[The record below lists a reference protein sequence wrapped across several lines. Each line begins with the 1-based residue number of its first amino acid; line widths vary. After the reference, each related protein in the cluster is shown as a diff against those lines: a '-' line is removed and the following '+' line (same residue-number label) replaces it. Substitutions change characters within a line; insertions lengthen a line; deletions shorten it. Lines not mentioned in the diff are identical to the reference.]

1 MRWLGLI
8 LRFVFRSF
16 YRATMGSFFS
26 CFRGRDNRHLPTTA
40 TAASTA
46 ALSRQSKTNDA
57 VVSRNRLST
66 LFLSEVREES
76 ACNEG
81 KSFGAGA
88 QIHDKGHKDEAMFL
102 KASEKLKVSPSCGKD
117 SEPSRFH
124 SWHPNTSADKVRL
137 DNQPFYPPTPKKCSE
152 DWGKRTDSLEQT
164 PSSCIS
170 NTQNTRRDSL
180 DSSEGS
186 KTGNLHGSEPPNKEG
201 EYKLS
206 PYPIPLKLPDEVQT
220 PGTVFE
226 TAQSQFRYPKQA
238 LNEKSK
244 KVLNE
249 NESKVEESL
258 SSWLKPASVILEER
272 NRRMEMANSH
282 IRKAPSDR
290 PIIGMVAAH
299 WTEDEESHFPPPKW
313 WDGNGIPNSTNKYKE
328 DQKVNWHATP
338 FEERLEKAL
347 SEESSISQRKDFCV
361 KPIAFNENEEN
372 DTAVSQFQSSPH
384 PQSVVSF

>member
-26 CFRGRDNRHLPTTA
+26 CFRGRDNRHLPTNATTA
-40 TAASTA
+40 TTA

-81 KSFGAGA
+81 KSFGTGS
-88 QIHDKGHKDEAMFL
+88 QIHEKGHKDEGEELRFQNSWNHHLGIYLLGIETLVVSTLKKEAMFL

-124 SWHPNTSADKVRL
+124 SWRPNTSADKVRL
-137 DNQPFYPPTPKKCSE
+137 DNQPFNPPTPKKCSE
-152 DWGKRTDSLEQT
+152 DWRKRTDSLEQT

-186 KTGNLHGSEPPNKEG
+186 KTGNLHASENNFLNVKQV
-201 EYKLS
+201 YILNVKLNHQ
-206 PYPIPLKLPDEVQT
+206 PMIHLIVVY
-220 PGTVFE
+220 
-226 TAQSQFRYPKQA
+226 
-238 LNEKSK
+238 
-244 KVLNE
+244 
-249 NESKVEESL
+249 
-258 SSWLKPASVILEER
+258 
-272 NRRMEMANSH
+272 
-282 IRKAPSDR
+282 
-290 PIIGMVAAH
+290 
-299 WTEDEESHFPPPKW
+299 
-313 WDGNGIPNSTNKYKE
+313 GI
-328 DQKVNWHATP
+328 
-338 FEERLEKAL
+338 
-347 SEESSISQRKDFCV
+347 
-361 KPIAFNENEEN
+361 
-372 DTAVSQFQSSPH
+372 
-384 PQSVVSF
+384 

>member
-124 SWHPNTSADKVRL
+124 SWHPNTSADKVRP
-137 DNQPFYPPTPKKCSE
+137 DNQPFNPPTPKKCSE

-186 KTGNLHGSEPPNKEG
+186 KTGNLHAS
-201 EYKLS
+201 
-206 PYPIPLKLPDEVQT
+206 
-220 PGTVFE
+220 GTVFE

>member
-1 MRWLGLI
+1 MRLLGLI

-16 YRATMGSFFS
+16 SRATMGCFFA
-26 CFRGRDNRHLPTTA
+26 CFGSRENRHLPTTA
-40 TAASTA
+40 ATTPTTAV
-46 ALSRQSKTNDA
+46 LSPQSKTNDA
-57 VVSRNRLST
+57 VVSRNQLSI
-66 LFLSEVREES
+66 LFQSEVREES

-81 KSFGAGA
+81 SFGTGS
-88 QIHDKGHKDEAMFL
+88 QIHDKGLKDEAMFL
-102 KASEKLKVSPSCGKD
+102 EASEKPKASPSHAKD

-124 SWHPNTSADKVRL
+124 SRRPNTSTDKFWL
-137 DNQPFYPPTPKKCSE
+137 DNQSFNPPTPKRYFE
-152 DWGKRTDSLEQT
+152 DCGKRTDSLEQT

-170 NTQNTRRDSL
+170 NAQNNRRDSV

-186 KTGNLHGSEPPNKEG
+186 KTGSLYTSR
-201 EYKLS
+201 
-206 PYPIPLKLPDEVQT
+206 T

-226 TAQSQFRYPKQA
+226 TAQSQFGYPKQA
-238 LNEKSK
+238 ESEKLK
-244 KVLNE
+244 KVSNE
-249 NESKVEESL
+249 NESKVDESL

-272 NRRMEMANSH
+272 NKRMEMG
-282 IRKAPSDR
+282 RKTPADR

-299 WTEDEESHFPPPKW
+299 WNEDEESDVPPPKW

-328 DQKVNWHATP
+328 DQKVSWHATP

-347 SEESSISQRKDFCV
+347 SEQSSITQRKDLCG

-372 DTAVSQFQSSPH
+372 DTAISQFQSSQH